1 MNILYDLNI
10 HLKLDCKLIF
20 LIPILDG
27 TFQQMWSKPM
37 NIPYKK
43 YFLTILLV
51 LGTMLSIFAE
61 SANNKNATKV
71 YHILLS
77 EEIAPP
83 AGRLIKEA
91 YKKAEESNADI
102 ILLEINTYGG
112 RLDIADSIRSKFL
125 YSSIPTIAF
134 INNNAASAGAL
145 IALACDSI
153 YMVPGASIGAATV
166 VDGISGEQMPD
177 KYQSYMRSMIRS
189 TAETKG
195 RNPDIAEAMVD
206 ERKVVEGISE
216 EGKVLTLTSKEAVK
230 FKMANGIVN
239 NVDDI
244 LQILELEN
252 VVVQKHQMTTLDQ
265 VINFLLNP
273 AVNSILLLIIIG
285 GIYFELQ
292 APGLGLP
299 SIAALTAAILYFA
312 PLMIDGTA
320 QFWEISI
327 FVIGIILVLLE
338 IFVIPGFGVAG
349 IAGIICII
357 AGLTLSLIGFDG
369 WDFEF
374 NFITGDLLIRAFF
387 RVILII
393 FVALFTIFFFGPSL
407 LQLPGFNKLVL
418 TSNQESQQGYS
429 TKRNELYDLIG
440 KEGVVLHQLRP
451 SGKIKIDDQIYE
463 AISISHLIDQD
474 TVVKVVDV
482 EGYSL
487 KVTKA

>member
-1 MNILYDLNI
+1 
-10 HLKLDCKLIF
+10 
-20 LIPILDG
+20 
-27 TFQQMWSKPM
+27 M

-299 SIAALTAAILYFA
+299 SLAALTAAILYFA

-387 RVILII
+387 RVILMIS
-393 FVALFTIFFFGPSL
+393 VALFIIFFFGPSL

-474 TVVKVVDV
+474 TVVKVVEV

>member
-1 MNILYDLNI
+1 
-10 HLKLDCKLIF
+10 
-20 LIPILDG
+20 
-27 TFQQMWSKPM
+27 M

-51 LGTMLSIFAE
+51 LGTLLSIFAE

-299 SIAALTAAILYFA
+299 SLAALTAAILYFA

-407 LQLPGFNKLVL
+407 LQLPEFNKLVL

>member
-1 MNILYDLNI
+1 
-10 HLKLDCKLIF
+10 
-20 LIPILDG
+20 
-27 TFQQMWSKPM
+27 M

-51 LGTMLSIFAE
+51 LGTMLSIFAQ

-299 SIAALTAAILYFA
+299 SLAALTAAILYFA

-387 RVILII
+387 RVILMIS
-393 FVALFTIFFFGPSL
+393 VALFTIFFFGPSL